1 MSGKPYPTGP
11 ISKCRGTDAVEGPTN
26 CATLG
31 PPESFAWT
39 WGGPK
44 KNPLAMYQKWVNPG
58 KITMKHGMSVVGI
71 ILAATTMR
79 STMKRAQFSIAN

>member
-31 PPESFAWT
+31 PPESFALDL
-39 WGGPK
+39 GGAKKEPSGHVPK
-44 KNPLAMYQKWVNPG
+44 MG
-58 KITMKHGMSVVGI
+58 
-71 ILAATTMR
+71 
-79 STMKRAQFSIAN
+79 